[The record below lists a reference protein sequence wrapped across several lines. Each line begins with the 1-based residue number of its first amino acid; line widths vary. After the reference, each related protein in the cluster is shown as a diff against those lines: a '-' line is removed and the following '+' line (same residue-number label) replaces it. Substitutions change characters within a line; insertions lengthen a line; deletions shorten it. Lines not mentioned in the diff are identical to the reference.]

1 MHIYAQV
8 ICKHYDI
15 LYKGFENLKILV
27 SLEVPQP
34 ISHGYGL
41 QFLVH
46 KSWGKHKLRTGHL
59 ASYWGICGPGW
70 SAISPTWLQMTSCEM
85 LVRIVLVHVAAHP
98 RLSSTLLSLCCMSPE
113 KKVLSSP
120 CSPVQRNL
128 STPSIRLSVSAFFCP
143 HHLNTCSC
151 LVSVLFLWLGSWCSS
166 WGEWLWVRQT
176 WVWILVLYL
185 LAVQY

>member
-1 MHIYAQV
+1 MCIYMHIYAQV

-59 ASYWGICGPGW
+59 TSYWGICGPGW

-120 CSPVQRNL
+120 CSPVQ
-128 STPSIRLSVSAFFCP
+128 SVYAFYKAKCVCFLLPTSSQYMFMFGFCVV
-143 HHLNTCSC
+143 S
-151 LVSVLFLWLGSWCSS
+151 LVRKV
-166 WGEWLWVRQT
+166 
-176 WVWILVLYL
+176 
-185 LAVQY
+185 VQ